1 MKIKIKYS
9 QHVMILGSELH
20 DKMSWEVA
28 FTLMHSLFTIKIFF
42 FFLNPS
48 LCKKPDVE

>member
-1 MKIKIKYS
+1 
-9 QHVMILGSELH
+9 MILGSELH
-20 DKMSWEVA
+20 DRMSWEVA
-28 FTLMHSLFTIKIFF
+28 FTLMHSLFTIKITS